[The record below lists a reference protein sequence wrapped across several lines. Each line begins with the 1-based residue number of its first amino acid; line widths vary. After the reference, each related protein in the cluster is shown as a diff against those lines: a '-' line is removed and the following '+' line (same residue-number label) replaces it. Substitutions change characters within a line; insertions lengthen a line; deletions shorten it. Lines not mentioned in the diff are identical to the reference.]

1 MIFEYIQIIIISRFI
16 KISKGNK
23 MKNIFAVGTGPG
35 SPEYLT
41 LQAVKTLESA
51 DLIFAPNNNGK
62 NIALDTAKDF
72 IKSKEILFLDFP
84 MGFVS
89 EKDYKT
95 QAAKILSNTKENS
108 NTVILTIGDPMIYS
122 TFIYMMPYFK
132 IPEINLQIISG
143 IPSAVAAA
151 GKAQVPLAK
160 KDEVL
165 TITDHLTEEI
175 LNSSSSIALLKTSK
189 QKNIILKNFEQKY
202 FDYVYVKRA
211 TMNNEVILSI
221 NEKEKILEDEDYISL
236 IIARKQKGR

>member
-1 MIFEYIQIIIISRFI
+1 
-16 KISKGNK
+16 

-62 NIALDTAKDF
+62 NIALDTVKDF

-160 KDEVL
+160 KDEL
-165 TITDHLTEEI
+165 P
-175 LNSSSSIALLKTSK
+175 
-189 QKNIILKNFEQKY
+189 II
-202 FDYVYVKRA
+202 
-211 TMNNEVILSI
+211 
-221 NEKEKILEDEDYISL
+221 
-236 IIARKQKGR
+236 

>member
-1 MIFEYIQIIIISRFI
+1 M
-16 KISKGNK
+16 
-23 MKNIFAVGTGPG
+23 
-35 SPEYLT
+35 
-41 LQAVKTLESA
+41 
-51 DLIFAPNNNGK
+51 
-62 NIALDTAKDF
+62 
-72 IKSKEILFLDFP
+72 FLDFP

-211 TMNNEVILSI
+211 TMNNEVILSR

>member
-1 MIFEYIQIIIISRFI
+1 
-16 KISKGNK
+16 

-62 NIALDTAKDF
+62 NIALDTVKDF

-89 EKDYKT
+89 KKDYKT

-165 TITDHLTEEI
+165 TITDHLAEEI

-211 TMNNEVILSI
+211 TMNNEVILSR

>member
-1 MIFEYIQIIIISRFI
+1 
-16 KISKGNK
+16 

-35 SPEYLT
+35 APEYLT

-62 NIALDTAKDF
+62 NIALDTVKDF

-122 TFIYMMPYFK
+122 TFIYMMPYFNRRDFK
-132 IPEINLQIISG
+132 FIFIY
-143 IPSAVAAA
+143 
-151 GKAQVPLAK
+151 
-160 KDEVL
+160 
-165 TITDHLTEEI
+165 
-175 LNSSSSIALLKTSK
+175 SSS
-189 QKNIILKNFEQKY
+189 KNIETKKY
-202 FDYVYVKRA
+202 YTKKF
-211 TMNNEVILSI
+211 
-221 NEKEKILEDEDYISL
+221 
-236 IIARKQKGR
+236 

>member
-1 MIFEYIQIIIISRFI
+1 
-16 KISKGNK
+16 

-62 NIALDTAKDF
+62 NIALDTVKDF

-108 NTVILTIGDPMIYS
+108 NTVILTIGDPMVYS

-132 IPEINLQIISG
+132 IP
-143 IPSAVAAA
+143 
-151 GKAQVPLAK
+151 
-160 KDEVL
+160 
-165 TITDHLTEEI
+165 
-175 LNSSSSIALLKTSK
+175 
-189 QKNIILKNFEQKY
+189 
-202 FDYVYVKRA
+202 
-211 TMNNEVILSI
+211 
-221 NEKEKILEDEDYISL
+221 
-236 IIARKQKGR
+236 